1 MRKNIIKIL
10 FIVTFLLLIN
20 SNCVLGFVKKDF
32 KEEEILC
39 GKWNANTSTDN
50 ILSTL
55 KSIGYKGNSINT
67 YMKIEAEI
75 IINEKKEYYPDEN
88 KYKVKIKGLTKD
100 NIHNVNMIKTDTDD
114 KEFTIQEL
122 KDYLGYEA
130 TIVDENEKKPEVKDS
145 WKANII
151 VYAPGNPDDKSKEFR
166 NVY

>member
-39 GKWNANTSTDN
+39 GKWNANTSTDD

-75 IINEKKEYYPDEN
+75 IINEKKEYYPDEK

-100 NIHNVNMIKTDTDD
+100 NIHNVISNFFIK
-114 KEFTIQEL
+114 
-122 KDYLGYEA
+122 
-130 TIVDENEKKPEVKDS
+130 
-145 WKANII
+145 
-151 VYAPGNPDDKSKEFR
+151 
-166 NVY
+166 